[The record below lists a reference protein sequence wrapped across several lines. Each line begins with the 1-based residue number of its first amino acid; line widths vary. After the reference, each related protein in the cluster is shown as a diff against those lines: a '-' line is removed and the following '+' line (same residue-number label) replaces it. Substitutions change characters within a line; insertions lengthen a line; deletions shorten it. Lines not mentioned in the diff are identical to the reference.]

1 MRRGTVAYLVLLLI
15 GATLYYELKRA
26 TPNLRFHF
34 DGENH
39 QTLRKSDLIY
49 SKKSLSE
56 SGITR
61 LNLDACYGEV
71 EVVKEEGLTAV
82 TVEATV
88 GVPKGKS
95 FELRSYREGS
105 TLTVGFP
112 EGYNPD
118 GDLIVEIGY
127 KVRVPEPIEL
137 RLNHRHG
144 TALLSDLKGVEIDDR
159 FSRIELS
166 QIDSLK
172 GTLKNGSA
180 TIDGVGG
187 DVSLDASF
195 GELTLENVKGTV
207 KLTSRHSTGTEL
219 SNIDGDLIFE
229 GKYSPLRITRVKGT
243 TKITDSYQSVDIED
257 CGTVEFTGDYG
268 KIGIIRSPRFLL
280 KGGNNALSSEEV
292 KEIRVEGKYNRV
304 SGDADFLTLSGRADN
319 VVATLKGAD
328 ITEEGGKLSL
338 EFPDLT
344 LSSRFD
350 LIDTTSTLEFGPSQK
365 IRFQVES
372 YMNRLRSNFL
382 TITSQGDTHTGTAG
396 DANSPV
402 SFILK
407 SKYSDISLDRED

>member
-26 TPNLRFHF
+26 TPNLRFRF

-39 QTLRKSDLIY
+39 QTLRKSDLVY

-350 LIDTTSTLEFGPSQK
+350 LIDTASTLEFGPSQK

>member
-26 TPNLRFHF
+26 TPNLRFRF

-39 QTLRKSDLIY
+39 QTLRKSDLVY

-137 RLNHRHG
+137 RLNHRYG

-328 ITEEGGKLSL
+328 ITEEGGNLSL

-407 SKYSDISLDRED
+407 SKYSDISLDREE

>member
-26 TPNLRFHF
+26 TPNLRFRF

-39 QTLRKSDLIY
+39 QTLRKSDLVY

-137 RLNHRHG
+137 RLNHRYG

-350 LIDTTSTLEFGPSQK
+350 LIDTTSALEFGPSQK

>member
-26 TPNLRFHF
+26 TPNLRFRF

-39 QTLRKSDLIY
+39 QTLRKSDLVY

-137 RLNHRHG
+137 RLNHRYG

-243 TKITDSYQSVDIED
+243 TKITDSQKSVDIED

-350 LIDTTSTLEFGPSQK
+350 LIDTTSALEFGPSQK

>member
-26 TPNLRFHF
+26 TPNLRFRF

-39 QTLRKSDLIY
+39 QTLRKSDLVY

-207 KLTSRHSTGTEL
+207 KLTSRQSTRTEL

-350 LIDTTSTLEFGPSQK
+350 LIDTTSALEFGPSQK

>member
-26 TPNLRFHF
+26 TPNLRFRF

-39 QTLRKSDLIY
+39 QTLRKSDLVY

-137 RLNHRHG
+137 RLNHRYG

-407 SKYSDISLDRED
+407 SKYSDISLDREE

>member
-26 TPNLRFHF
+26 TPNLRFRF

-39 QTLRKSDLIY
+39 QTLRKSDLVY

-137 RLNHRHG
+137 RLNHRYG

-350 LIDTTSTLEFGPSQK
+350 LIDTASTLEFGPSQK

>member
-26 TPNLRFHF
+26 TPNLRFRF

-39 QTLRKSDLIY
+39 QTIRKSDLVY

-137 RLNHRHG
+137 RLNHRYG

-292 KEIRVEGKYNRV
+292 KEIRVEGKYNSV

>member
-26 TPNLRFHF
+26 TPNLRFRF

-39 QTLRKSDLIY
+39 QTLRKSDLVY

-137 RLNHRHG
+137 RLNHRYG

-268 KIGIIRSPRFLL
+268 KIGVIRSPRFLL

>member
-26 TPNLRFHF
+26 TPSLRFRF

-39 QTLRKSDLIY
+39 QTLRKSDLVY

-137 RLNHRHG
+137 HLNHRYG
-144 TALLSDLKGVEIDDR
+144 TALLSDLKDVEIDDR
-159 FSRIELS
+159 FSRLELS
-166 QIDSLK
+166 QIGSLR

-180 TIDGVGG
+180 TIDGVAGE
-187 DVSLDASF
+187 VSLDSSF

-229 GKYSPLRITRVKGT
+229 GKDSPLRITRVKGT

-257 CGTVEFTGDYG
+257 CGPVEFTGDYG

-280 KGGNNALSSEEV
+280 KGGNNALSSEKV

-328 ITEEGGKLSL
+328 ITEEGGTLSL

-350 LIDTTSTLEFGPSQK
+350 LIDTTSALEFGPSQK
-365 IRFQVES
+365 TRFQVES

-382 TITSQGDTHTGTAG
+382 TVTSQGDTHTGTAG
-396 DANSPV
+396 DPNSPV

-407 SKYSDISLDRED
+407 SKYSDIYLDREE

>member
-26 TPNLRFHF
+26 TPNLRFRF

-39 QTLRKSDLIY
+39 QTLRKSDLVY

-159 FSRIELS
+159 YSRIELS

-350 LIDTTSTLEFGPSQK
+350 LIDTASTLEFGPSQK

>member
-26 TPNLRFHF
+26 TPNLRFRF

-39 QTLRKSDLIY
+39 QTLRKSDLVY

-172 GTLKNGSA
+172 GTLNYGSA

-187 DVSLDASF
+187 DVSLDASS

-280 KGGNNALSSEEV
+280 KGGYNALSSEEV
-292 KEIRVEGKYNRV
+292 KEIRVEGEHNSV

-350 LIDTTSTLEFGPSQK
+350 LIDTTSALEFGPSQK
-365 IRFQVES
+365 IRFQLES
-372 YMNRLRSNFL
+372 YMNRLHSNFL

-407 SKYSDISLDRED
+407 IKYSDISLDRED

>member
-26 TPNLRFHF
+26 TPNLRFRF

-39 QTLRKSDLIY
+39 QTLRKSDLVY

-137 RLNHRHG
+137 RLNHRYG

-292 KEIRVEGKYNRV
+292 KEIRVEGKYNSV

-350 LIDTTSTLEFGPSQK
+350 LIDTTSALEFGPSQK

>member
-159 FSRIELS
+159 YSRIELS

>member
-137 RLNHRHG
+137 RLNHRYG

-350 LIDTTSTLEFGPSQK
+350 LIDTTSALEFGPSQK

-372 YMNRLRSNFL
+372 YMNRLHSNFL

>member
-26 TPNLRFHF
+26 TPNLRFRF

-39 QTLRKSDLIY
+39 QTLRKSDLVY

-137 RLNHRHG
+137 RLNHRYG

-350 LIDTTSTLEFGPSQK
+350 LIDTASTLEFGPSQK

-407 SKYSDISLDRED
+407 SKYSDISLDREE